1 MRIISAELGEQ
12 GETAETSG
20 VLKINGKFQI
30 KLIFAENLESNMKVP
45 HPIQYQ
51 GSKRNLAATI
61 LRYFPKK
68 FNRLVEPFA
77 GSAAISIACAAR
89 GKANLYW
96 INDLNKP
103 LSKLLDLIIN
113 QPAEIAEDYKRIW
126 NQQHVDSLK
135 HYYRIRDDFNRTGD
149 PKLFLYLLARC
160 VKGSIRY
167 NAEGFFNQS
176 PDKRRHGTIPE
187 TMREN
192 ILGVSA
198 LLKGK
203 SVISALDYKDVLS
216 NVNEDDVVYM
226 DPPYQGV
233 CGERDARYLSG
244 ISYDEFV
251 SALSELNER
260 QIRYA
265 ISYDGRTG
273 NKSFGKR
280 LPKSLSLTL
289 IELEA
294 GRSTQATLLGRTA
307 VTIESLYLSPRLANE
322 VSALPYVHR
331 KHHFKQFD
339 LMESKGYYA

>member
-1 MRIISAELGEQ
+1 M
-12 GETAETSG
+12 
-20 VLKINGKFQI
+20 KI
-30 KLIFAENLESNMKVP
+30 P

-51 GSKRNLAATI
+51 GSKRNLAAMI
-61 LRYFPKK
+61 LRYFPKR
-68 FNRLVEPFA
+68 FTRLVEPFA
-77 GSAAISIACAAR
+77 GSAAISVACATR
-89 GKANLYW
+89 GKANSYW

-103 LSKLLDLIIN
+103 LAKLLDLIIN
-113 QPAEIAEDYKRIW
+113 KPAEIADDYERIW
-126 NQQHVDSLK
+126 NQQHSDSLE
-135 HYYRIRDDFNRTGD
+135 HYYQIRNDFNQTGN

-167 NAEGFFNQS
+167 NAEGLFNQS
-176 PDKRRHGTIPE
+176 PDKRRLGTIPE

-192 ILGVSA
+192 IFGVSA

-203 SVISALDYKDVLS
+203 SVITAHDYKEVIKR
-216 NVNEDDVVYM
+216 VNEDDVVYM

-251 SALSELNER
+251 SALSELNEH

-273 NKSFGKR
+273 DKSFGR
-280 LPKSLSLTL
+280 LLPNSLSLTL
-289 IELEA
+289 IEIEA

-307 VTIESLYLSPRLANE
+307 VTIESLYLSPRLADE

-331 KHHFKQFD
+331 KRHVKQLD
-339 LMESKGYYA
+339 LIDSKVYYAS

>member
-1 MRIISAELGEQ
+1 
-12 GETAETSG
+12 
-20 VLKINGKFQI
+20 
-30 KLIFAENLESNMKVP
+30 MKVP

-51 GSKRNLAATI
+51 GSKRNLASMI
-61 LRYFPKK
+61 LRFFPKK
-68 FNRLVEPFA
+68 FTRLVEPFA

-103 LSKLLDLIIN
+103 LAELLTLIIN
-113 QPAEIAEDYKRIW
+113 NPAELADDYETIW
-126 NQQHVDSLK
+126 NQQHDDSLK
-135 HYYRIRDDFNRTGD
+135 HYYRVRDNFNRTKD
-149 PKLFLYLLARC
+149 PGLFLYLLARC

-167 NAEGFFNQS
+167 NAEGLFNQS
-176 PDKRRHGTIPE
+176 PDNRRHGTIPA

-192 ILGVSA
+192 IFGVSA

-203 SVISALDYKDVLS
+203 SVISSLDYKDVLS

-244 ISYDEFV
+244 ISYDEFA

-265 ISYDGRTG
+265 VSYDGHTG
-273 NKSFGKR
+273 NKSFGKL
-280 LPKSLSLTL
+280 LPDYLSLTL

-294 GRSTQATLLGRTA
+294 GRSSQATLLGRNV
-307 VTIESLYLSPRLANE
+307 VTIESLYLSPRLAIE
-322 VSALPYVHR
+322 VSASPYFHR
-331 KHHFKQFD
+331 KHHFKQLD
-339 LMESKGYYA
+339 LMESKGYYAPQKISETIS